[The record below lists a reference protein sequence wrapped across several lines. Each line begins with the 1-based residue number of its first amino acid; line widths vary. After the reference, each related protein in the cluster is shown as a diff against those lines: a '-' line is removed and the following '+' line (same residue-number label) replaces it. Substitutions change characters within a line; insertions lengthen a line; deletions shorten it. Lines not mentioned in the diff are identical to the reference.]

1 VRVRVRIDREGIS
14 DQSSSMRRIAS
25 LHLAAALLL
34 VSACTGGDRLGEPSG
49 SPMQFSTALPDTPVA
64 PRDLCMFDGV
74 NGRVLTWSDL
84 MRLVR
89 RTDVVVMGGE
99 GGPDEGVVRAAVV
112 DDVRAAFSPTAVI
125 DGCTDA
131 EACAQAAADALHDS
145 KRVVVLCPASCD
157 LAEVSRRIRALHWFS
172 SVTTVA
178 MVPSG
183 ARALAAAERDRAD
196 VVIHTAPE
204 RPVRASQASR

>member
-1 VRVRVRIDREGIS
+1 
-14 DQSSSMRRIAS
+14 MRRIAS

-89 RTDVVVMGGE
+89 RTDVIVVGGE
-99 GGPDEGVVRAAVV
+99 GGSDAGMVRAALI
-112 DDVRAAFSPTAVI
+112 DDARAAFSPTAVI

-145 KRVVVLCPASCD
+145 KRVVVQCPTSCD

-204 RPVRASQASR
+204 RTVQASQASR

>member
-1 VRVRVRIDREGIS
+1 
-14 DQSSSMRRIAS
+14 MRRIAP
-25 LHLAAALLL
+25 LHLASALLVL
-34 VSACTGGDRLGEPSG
+34 SACTGGDRLGEPSG
-49 SPMQFSTALPDTPVA
+49 SPMQFSTALPSTPVA
-64 PRDLCMFDGV
+64 PRDLAMFDGV

-89 RTDVVVMGGE
+89 RTDVIVLGGE
-99 GGPDEGVVRAAVV
+99 GGPDGDVVRAALI
-112 DDVRAAFSPTAVI
+112 DDARAAFSPTAVI
-125 DGCTDA
+125 DGCADA
-131 EACAQAAADALHDS
+131 ETCAQAAGDALHDS
-145 KRVVVLCPASCD
+145 KRVVVRCPASCD
-157 LAEVSRRIRALHWFS
+157 LAEVSRRIRSLHWFS

-178 MVPSG
+178 LVPSG

>member
-1 VRVRVRIDREGIS
+1 MPTV
-14 DQSSSMRRIAS
+14 
-25 LHLAAALLL
+25 LAVLLL
-34 VSACTGGDRLGEPSG
+34 AGCTGGDRLGEPSG

-64 PRDLCMFDGV
+64 PRDLAMFDGV

-89 RTDVVVMGGE
+89 RTDVIVVGGE
-99 GGPDEGVVRAAVV
+99 GGRDGGMVRAALI
-112 DDVRAAFSPTAVI
+112 DDARAAFSPTTVV
-125 DGCTDA
+125 DGCADA

-145 KRVVVLCPASCD
+145 KRVVVQCPASCD

-183 ARALAAAERDRAD
+183 ARALAASERDRAD

-204 RPVRASQASR
+204 RPVQAPQPPR